1 MRGRSASGGSLRWND
16 PDRFH
21 GYDLSRVAAAPQ
33 AVNNHDGHSRTI
45 AQERWRRPLPRRI
58 IGQPPNHARPKHRA
72 GSIARAAPP
81 LEDTSCSAPP
91 AGWLNG
97 RDAALRTTRAQG
109 RGPKIANP

>member
-58 IGQPPNHARPKHRA
+58 IGQPPNHARPRHRA

-81 LEDTSCSAPP
+81 LEDHVMLGSME
-91 AGWLNG
+91 G
-97 RDAALRTTRAQG
+97 TRAPGQQELN
-109 RGPKIANP
+109 AW